1 MNPTSGQTAYRLPW
15 LREYGEFMRTL
26 WRIIAGLFRWSW
38 RVLNFIREFILNLFL
53 IVLILAGVGIWLQL
67 SSASSSEPVQQGA
80 LKVDLS
86 GVLVDKPSVSNRL
99 SRISRQLLGASSD
112 RLQENSLFD
121 VVDAIRQAKSDKN
134 ITGMVLDLRDF
145 AGGDQPS
152 LQYVGKALREFRD
165 AGKPIFALGDSYSQ
179 AQYYLAS
186 YATKV
191 YLSPQGTVDLHG
203 FATNGLYYKS
213 LLDKLKVS
221 SHVFRVGT
229 YKSAVEPFLRD
240 DMSPEARDADG
251 RWVGQLWQNYLN
263 TVSANRQIT
272 PQQLFPGAAGIIS
285 GLQAV
290 QGDTAKYALDNKL
303 VDVLDSRA
311 AADRELVKTFGWD
324 KASNDY
330 RNVSIYDYNV
340 KQPTQQDG
348 NIAVILA
355 SGAIMDGEESAGNV
369 GGDTTAAQIR
379 DARLDDKIKAI
390 VLRVNSPGG
399 SVTASEAIREELAAA
414 HDAGKPVVVSMG
426 GMAAS
431 GGYWISTPADYIVA
445 APSTL
450 TGSIGIFGVINTV
463 ENSLSSIGV
472 HSDGV
477 ATSPLAD
484 VSTTKA
490 LPTEVQQL
498 MQLTIENGYR
508 NFVGLVAASR
518 HKTPQQIDAIA
529 QGHVWTGSDAKANG
543 LVDALGDFDDAVAKA
558 AELAKVAKPELS
570 WYQDD
575 PGMIDLLLNQMN
587 ASAQAVLPAALKVW
601 LPAPVSEVMGAL
613 QAQPG
618 LMNNLNDPQNRY
630 AFCLTCGNV
639 R

>member
-1 MNPTSGQTAYRLPW
+1 
-15 LREYGEFMRTL
+15 MRTL
-26 WRIIAGLFRWSW
+26 WRMITGLFRWSW

-67 SSASSSEPVQQGA
+67 SSAGNSEPVQQGA

-86 GVLVDKPSVSNRL
+86 GMLVDKPSVSNRL
-99 SRISRQLLGASSD
+99 SRISRQLLGANSD

-121 VVDAIRQAKSDKN
+121 VVDAIRQAKTDSN
-134 ITGMVLDLRDF
+134 ITGIVLDLRDF

-165 AGKPIFALGDSYSQ
+165 SGKPVYALGDSYSQ

-186 YATKV
+186 FANKIW
-191 YLSPQGTVDLHG
+191 LSPQGTVDLHG
-203 FATNGLYYKS
+203 FATNGLYYKT
-213 LLDKLKVS
+213 LLEKLKVS

-240 DMSPEARDADG
+240 NMSPDARDADS
-251 RWVGQLWQNYLN
+251 RWITQLWQNYLN

-272 PQQLFPGAAGIIS
+272 PEQLFPGAAGVIS
-285 GLQAV
+285 GLEAV
-290 QGDTAKYALDNKL
+290 QGDTAKYALNNKL
-303 VDVLDSRA
+303 VDTLSSRA
-311 AADRELVKTFGWD
+311 AADQALAKTFGWD
-324 KASNDY
+324 KANNDY
-330 RNVSIYDYNV
+330 RYVSIYDYRL
-340 KQPTQQDG
+340 KQPAQQKG

-379 DARLDDKIKAI
+379 EARLDPAIKAI

-414 HDAGKPVVVSMG
+414 HEAGKPVVVSMG

-431 GGYWISTPADYIVA
+431 GGYWISTPADYIIA

-463 ENSLSSIGV
+463 ENSLDAIGV
-472 HSDGV
+472 HTDGV

-484 VSTTKA
+484 VATTKT
-490 LPTEVQQL
+490 LPAEVQQL

-508 NFVGLVAASR
+508 NFIGLVAASR
-518 HKTPQQIDAIA
+518 HKTLEQIDAIA
-529 QGHVWTGSDAKANG
+529 QGHVWTGSDAKGNG

-558 AELAKVAKPELS
+558 ASLASVKQPALN
-570 WYQDD
+570 WYQDE
-575 PGMIDLLLNQMN
+575 PGMLDLLLNQMN
-587 ASAQAVLPAALKVW
+587 ASAQAVLPDALKIW
-601 LPAPVSEVMGAL
+601 LPAPVQDVVSAM
-613 QAQPG
+613 QSQPG
-618 LMNNLNDPQNRY
+618 LLGKLNDPQNRY
-630 AFCLTCGNV
+630 AFCLNCGSV

>member
-1 MNPTSGQTAYRLPW
+1 
-15 LREYGEFMRTL
+15 MRTL

-121 VVDAIRQAKSDKN
+121 VVDAIRQAKTDKN
-134 ITGMVLDLRDF
+134 ITGIVLDLRDF

-165 AGKPIFALGDSYSQ
+165 AGKPIYAIGDSYSQ
-179 AQYYLAS
+179 AQYYIAS
-186 YATKV
+186 YATKI

-213 LLDKLKVS
+213 LLEKLKVN

-251 RWVGQLWQNYLN
+251 RWIGQLWQNYLN
-263 TVSANRQIT
+263 TVAANRQIT
-272 PQQLFPGAAGIIS
+272 PDQLFPGAAGIIS

-290 QGDTAKYALDNKL
+290 DGDTSKYALNNKL

-311 AADRELVKTFGWD
+311 AADQELVKTFGWD
-324 KASNDY
+324 KANNDY
-330 RNVSIYDYNV
+330 RNVSIYDYTV
-340 KQPTQQDG
+340 KQPQQDQDG
-348 NIAVILA
+348 NIAVIFA
-355 SGAIMDGEESAGNV
+355 SGAIMDGEETAGNV
-369 GGDTTAAQIR
+369 GGDTTASQIR
-379 DARLDDKIKAI
+379 DARLDPKIKAI

-399 SVTASEAIREELAAA
+399 SVSASEAIREELAAA

-472 HSDGV
+472 HTDGV

-484 VSTTKA
+484 VATTKA

-508 NFVGLVAASR
+508 NFVGLVATSR
-518 HKTPQQIDAIA
+518 HKTPEQINAIA

-558 AELAKVAKPELS
+558 AELAKVAKPQLS

-587 ASAQAVLPAALKVW
+587 ASAQAMLPAALKVW
-601 LPAPVSEVMGAL
+601 LPAPMLDVMSAVKD
-613 QAQPG
+613 QPG
-618 LMNNLNDPQNRY
+618 LMNNFNDPQNRY
-630 AFCLTCGNV
+630 AFCLNCGNV